1 MKQPDDESEVLPV
14 DRQLQRGGHH
24 VVRRV
29 QSHGPRHLPDN
40 IAKYFSNHKIFFD
53 LRHDVDHGPPHV
65 AGGGQQRAVE
75 GGGAEG
81 EGGDLDQSEVSIA
94 IT

>member
-1 MKQPDDESEVLPV
+1 M
-14 DRQLQRGGHH
+14 
-24 VVRRV
+24 VRRV
-29 QSHGPRHLPDN
+29 QSHGPSHLSD
-40 IAKYFSNHKIFFD
+40 KYFSNYKIFFD